1 MWKRL
6 SLRTRILV
14 LLIALVITTIGG
26 GLVTLWHNEAM
37 DSLLTSLIDQNVASY
52 HAAEE
57 LENAL
62 LQQKGYLT
70 YYFLDGNPEW
80 LKEIDRYNR
89 TFEDWLGK
97 ARKSAYT
104 EAMRET
110 IAQID
115 TQYHQYVIARERV
128 INLYREG
135 KKEAGAQQ
143 HWAIRHQYIEILN
156 LCKRYKVT
164 HEFAISRVRTE
175 SRARARFIN
184 AFALVAV
191 PAVGILGVLLAYILI
206 KQILG
211 PIRQLALSTVA
222 GQPGGPGA
230 G

>member
-1 MWKRL
+1 MMDLTKYRWKRL

-14 LLIALVITTIGG
+14 LLVALVITTVGG

-37 DSLLTSLIDQNVASY
+37 DSLLTSLIDKNVASY

-70 YYFLDGNPEW
+70 YYFLDGDPEW
-80 LKEIDRYNR
+80 LKEIDRYNGS
-89 TFEDWLGK
+89 FEDWLGK

-110 IAQID
+110 IAQIG
-115 TQYHQYVIARERV
+115 TQYHQYMIARERV

-143 HWAIRHQYIEILN
+143 HWEIRQQYIEILN
-156 LCKRYKVT
+156 LCRRYKVT
-164 HEFAISRVRTE
+164 H
-175 SRARARFIN
+175 
-184 AFALVAV
+184 
-191 PAVGILGVLLAYILI
+191 
-206 KQILG
+206 
-211 PIRQLALSTVA
+211 
-222 GQPGGPGA
+222 
-230 G
+230 

>member
-1 MWKRL
+1 MWKSL

-70 YYFLDGNPEW
+70 YYFLDGNPDW

-89 TFEDWLGK
+89 SFEDWLEK

-115 TQYHQYVIARERV
+115 TQYHQYVD
-128 INLYREG
+128 
-135 KKEAGAQQ
+135 
-143 HWAIRHQYIEILN
+143 
-156 LCKRYKVT
+156 
-164 HEFAISRVRTE
+164 
-175 SRARARFIN
+175 
-184 AFALVAV
+184 
-191 PAVGILGVLLAYILI
+191 
-206 KQILG
+206 
-211 PIRQLALSTVA
+211 RQGTGDQPL
-222 GQPGGPGA
+222 PGGQEGGGSQTALGSAPPVYRDSQPLPTV
-230 G
+230 